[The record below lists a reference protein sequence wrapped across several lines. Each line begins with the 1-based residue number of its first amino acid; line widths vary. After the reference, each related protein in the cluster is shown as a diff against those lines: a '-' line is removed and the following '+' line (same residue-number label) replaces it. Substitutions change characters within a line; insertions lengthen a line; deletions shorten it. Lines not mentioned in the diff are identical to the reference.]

1 MSDKLSKFLDS
12 GIYRFED
19 LNAVFID
26 PVRILNRS
34 YTRFRVAPSAYY
46 TRFFE
51 SKHAGQESGV
61 SSSNLRKRKRK
72 EKEPHSLNEREKAAE
87 QRHQEARPFLLK
99 AHECLLRATDL
110 LEAMSN
116 LRGDFDP
123 LQGCGNSQ
131 SPSGQQ
137 QPFVELGQDWQSPLY
152 DITLNFHQHEKPT
165 ADGGSAITGYT
176 EQRVLP
182 IFDNLVVNE
191 TSVDVEAEFLNNRYV
206 IPRQSCFY
214 MSLVAVSIL

>member
-1 MSDKLSKFLDS
+1 MTLVVLV
-12 GIYRFED
+12 
-19 LNAVFID
+19 L
-26 PVRILNRS
+26 
-34 YTRFRVAPSAYY
+34 
-46 TRFFE
+46 
-51 SKHAGQESGV
+51 
-61 SSSNLRKRKRK
+61 
-72 EKEPHSLNEREKAAE
+72 
-87 QRHQEARPFLLK
+87 QEARPFLLK

-165 ADGGSAITGYT
+165 ADGGHFHNQ
-176 EQRVLP
+176 EVLH
-182 IFDNLVVNE
+182 DL
-191 TSVDVEAEFLNNRYV
+191 
-206 IPRQSCFY
+206 
-214 MSLVAVSIL
+214 

>member
-87 QRHQEARPFLLK
+87 QRHQVTTNSCSSGSTEMQSEKLFAIAIVNVQLFDVGNHK
-99 AHECLLRATDL
+99 HGTQICEMCLL
-110 LEAMSN
+110 LESHRHA
-116 LRGDFDP
+116 
-123 LQGCGNSQ
+123 
-131 SPSGQQ
+131 
-137 QPFVELGQDWQSPLY
+137 
-152 DITLNFHQHEKPT
+152 
-165 ADGGSAITGYT
+165 
-176 EQRVLP
+176 
-182 IFDNLVVNE
+182 
-191 TSVDVEAEFLNNRYV
+191 
-206 IPRQSCFY
+206 
-214 MSLVAVSIL
+214 